1 MNVVVSRKARV
12 TVAMALMAALS
23 ACGLVSSTS
32 PTNQV
37 ATSTPWH
44 ATRTQFVEPT
54 RPLPTLPPTALIE
67 TPHATATSAGIL
79 LPTAAPDPLRIVFP
93 DAGPDPISAWRPPLY
108 AVPWAPTPYDHFYFS
123 RPIAAD
129 EVNWPLANYRYG
141 GVFFEDVVHTGVD
154 ISAPMGTPVLAAG
167 DGKVIWTGYGLYRG
181 VSGDLSDPYGQVV
194 VIQHDFGFQG
204 QRLFTVYGHLQK
216 IGVPRGQHLSAGDV
230 IGTIGQTGQ
239 VTGPHLHFEVRSGAF
254 DFFSSLNPELWLVP
268 PQGWGI
274 LVGRTMNTSD
284 QLLTEKIIYIRN
296 LESEQTWI
304 AKTYGLG
311 AVKSDVYYQENL
323 VLSDLPAGR
332 YELKISFAG
341 QWHTVELDLF
351 PGRVT
356 YFTFNGYDSFDIL
369 PPALSGQNFEP

>member
-1 MNVVVSRKARV
+1 
-12 TVAMALMAALS
+12 MAALG
-23 ACGLVSSTS
+23 ACGLVDETS
-32 PTNQV
+32 PISQV

-54 RPLPTLPPTALIE
+54 RPLPTLPPIALIE
-67 TPHATATSAGIL
+67 TPHATATSAGNL
-79 LPTAAPDPLRIVFP
+79 LPTAVPDPLRIVFP
-93 DAGPDPISAWRPPLY
+93 DAEPVPISAWRPPLY

-154 ISAPMGTPVLAAG
+154 IPAPMGTPVLAAG

-181 VSGDLSDPYGQVV
+181 IIGDLSDPYGQAV

-204 QRLFTVYGHLQK
+204 QRLFTVYGHLQQ
-216 IGVPRGQHLSAGDV
+216 IDVPRGQHLSAGDV
-230 IGTIGQTGQ
+230 IGMVGETGK
-239 VTGPHLHFEVRSGAF
+239 VTGPHLHFEVRLGAF

-274 LVGRTMNTSD
+274 LVGRMMNTSG
-284 QLLTEKIIYIRN
+284 QLLPEKILYIMN
-296 LESEQTWI
+296 IESGQTWM
-304 AKTYGLG
+304 ARTYGLG
-311 AVKSDVYYQENL
+311 PVKSDIYYQENM
-323 VLSDLPAGR
+323 VVSDLPAGR
-332 YELKISFAG
+332 YELKVSYAG
-341 QWHTVELDLF
+341 VWHTLELDLF

-356 YFTFNGYDSFDIL
+356 YFNFKGYDSFDIL
-369 PPALSGQNFEP
+369 PPALPGLNFAPQIPKP